1 MRQPF
6 SVSFREDQQW
16 LGANPLPAA
25 RAEATAAV
33 RATWSGA
40 PGAEDLGSGT
50 TRPVQSTGQSH
61 ALYHPRSFPPP
72 PPVISPGGRTA
83 PGRAAAAAARSRGR
97 ACPERPRVR
106 AAGAVRRPLA
116 AAVGRSVGRSVG
128 RRR

>member
-72 PPVISPGGRTA
+72 PPLLVPGDGPHRAPPPPPQPLAPGGGPA
-83 PGRAAAAAARSRGR
+83 PNGR
-97 ACPERPRVR
+97 AC
-106 AAGAVRRPLA
+106 
-116 AAVGRSVGRSVG
+116 G
-128 RRR
+128 RRARYGAP